1 MLFSMDGNVVC
12 VLQPWRWGW
21 VEGAGAFTA
30 GRGEGVGSV
39 GQWLE
44 DLWWPRK
51 TRVAAGT
58 SPLPHDLDAQPRLP
72 PSSTVTCLQL
82 SSLWS
87 LRPPC

>member
-1 MLFSMDGNVVC
+1 MDGNVVC
-12 VLQPWRWGW
+12 VPSAL
-21 VEGAGAFTA
+21 EMGAG
-30 GRGEGVGSV
+30 GREPVPVQQAEVGGGVSV
-39 GQWLE
+39 GQWL

-72 PSSTVTCLQL
+72 ASSTVTCLRL
-82 SSLWS
+82 SSFWS